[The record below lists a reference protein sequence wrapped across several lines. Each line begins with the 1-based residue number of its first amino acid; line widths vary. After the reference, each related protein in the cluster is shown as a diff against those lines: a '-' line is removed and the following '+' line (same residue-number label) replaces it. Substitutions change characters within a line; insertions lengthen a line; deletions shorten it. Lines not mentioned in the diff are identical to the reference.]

1 MNKSLSLKSRFS
13 TDMLRVDIYS
23 SRIIQDRRMECY
35 WKVKLWQEEPQ
46 SSPLFHNEPS

>member
-13 TDMLRVDIYS
+13 TDMLRVDIHT

-35 WKVKLWQEEPQ
+35 WKVKLWQEEHQSIPIIPQ
-46 SSPLFHNEPS
+46 RT

>member
-1 MNKSLSLKSRFS
+1 MNKSLFLHSPFS
-13 TDMLRVDIYS
+13 TDMLRVDIHT

-35 WKVKLWQEEPQ
+35 WKVKLWQEEHQ